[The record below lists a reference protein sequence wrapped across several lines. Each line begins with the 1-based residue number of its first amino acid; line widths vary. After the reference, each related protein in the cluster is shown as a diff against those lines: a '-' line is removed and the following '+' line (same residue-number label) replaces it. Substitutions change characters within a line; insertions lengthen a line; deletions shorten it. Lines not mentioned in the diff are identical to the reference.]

1 MILMNKTTVP
11 ADIEEY
17 RKLNDEFN
25 DITQWK
31 IMTKMDEIQNNRR
44 QKEERERLKRSML
57 EDQSKTGTKAIQQ
70 VVAAQGPFGGTRS
83 RENESAIMAF
93 D

>member
-70 VVAAQGPFGGTRS
+70 VVAA
-83 RENESAIMAF
+83 
-93 D
+93 